1 MTVAE
6 SLAASRCP
14 HCGLV
19 ATPPEPY
26 GCESCGTAAA
36 ELEVVDVEATGTVR
50 SHATVHRHHKPEPA
64 TPFTVV
70 HVTLDAGPALKG
82 VLRGD
87 GVAIGDH
94 VRGAVEGGLLRF
106 EVV

>member
-1 MTVAE
+1 ML
-6 SLAASRCP
+6 SASRCP
-14 HCGLV
+14 RCGLV

-26 GCESCGTAAA
+26 GCESCGAVASDLDA
-36 ELEVVDVEATGTVR
+36 IEVELTGTVR

-64 TPFTVV
+64 TPFTVL

-82 VLRGD
+82 VLRGN
-87 GVAIGDH
+87 GAVAIGDR
-94 VRGAVEGGLLRF
+94 VTGAVEDGLLRF